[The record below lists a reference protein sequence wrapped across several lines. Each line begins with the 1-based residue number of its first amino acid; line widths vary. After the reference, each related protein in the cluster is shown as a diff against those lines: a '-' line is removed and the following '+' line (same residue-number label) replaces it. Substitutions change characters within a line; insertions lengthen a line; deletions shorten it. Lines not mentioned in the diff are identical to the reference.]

1 LAGNGTIFRLECRG
15 QLPDPAFL
23 HFYCGSYF
31 CVDITYLA
39 GLRASVS
46 PYFKLWPRGKKS
58 SLTFARSHI
67 SPPKTPSARTHEAK
81 RLDIMNKL
89 DKKTLDVSR
98 GFTYTY
104 YTSPA
109 KIGRQTVLLVH
120 GFPSITEE
128 WAEVISD
135 HLLPNGYGALVIDCL
150 GYAGSSKPTDLNAY
164 NLQYIAQDIKEICDK
179 ESLDKVV
186 SLGHDWVSIS
196 CPLKPTSHFYLRD
209 MNFA

>member
-1 LAGNGTIFRLECRG
+1 
-15 QLPDPAFL
+15 
-23 HFYCGSYF
+23 
-31 CVDITYLA
+31 
-39 GLRASVS
+39 
-46 PYFKLWPRGKKS
+46 
-58 SLTFARSHI
+58 
-67 SPPKTPSARTHEAK
+67 
-81 RLDIMNKL
+81 MNKL

-109 KIGRQTVLLVH
+109 KGGCQTVLLVH

-128 WAEVISD
+128 WSEVISD
-135 HLLPNGYGALVIDCL
+135 HLLPNGYGVLVIDCL

-164 NLQYIAQDIKEICDK
+164 NLQYIAQDIKEIFDK

-196 CPLKPTSHFYLRD
+196 CPLKPTSHFYLQD